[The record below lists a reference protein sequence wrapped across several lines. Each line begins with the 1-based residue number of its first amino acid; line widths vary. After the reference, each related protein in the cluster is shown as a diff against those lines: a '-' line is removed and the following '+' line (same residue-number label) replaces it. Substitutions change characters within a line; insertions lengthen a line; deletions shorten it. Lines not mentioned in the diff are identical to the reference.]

1 MKRCERE
8 FWVGKRPS
16 ERLLQGGPV
25 GRHGEGA
32 QGAGRSRAAV
42 GRLAQRAAL
51 ARPASVRAPLLVRVR
66 QLAPRRGGAGR
77 ARAAEGGAV
86 KRAKQ
91 AGGRYGYRSFSNHLL
106 LPPLFMLHLRASRC
120 PASSHPIP
128 KSNPRCATPQ
138 ALLFLSSELNRNLC
152 LPGRPCRAW
161 RAYEYG
167 RGPCRSKP
175 RDSPSTALP
184 D

>member
-1 MKRCERE
+1 MGSSTCARLLLTEHQIPLRAPPPRRAR
-8 FWVGKRPS
+8 RPS
-16 ERLLQGGPV
+16 RRGCT
-25 GRHGEGA
+25 GRR
-32 QGAGRSRAAV
+32 AGRRPRCDWAAHEEE
-42 GRLAQRAAL
+42 
-51 ARPASVRAPLLVRVR
+51 PAVKKAVNS
-66 QLAPRRGGAGR
+66 
-77 ARAAEGGAV
+77 V